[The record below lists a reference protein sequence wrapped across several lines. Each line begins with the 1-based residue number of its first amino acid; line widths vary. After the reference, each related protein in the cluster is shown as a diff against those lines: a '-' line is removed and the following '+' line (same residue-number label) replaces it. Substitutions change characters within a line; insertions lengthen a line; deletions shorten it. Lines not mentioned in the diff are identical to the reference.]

1 MKGTIIKSLKVKEK
15 DRICVCGEGRE
26 QDKSDSSHT
35 GEPPLG
41 YWYISHLAILVKS
54 TRIHSKCQRKIKL
67 QTGNIIADKAVL

>member
-15 DRICVCGEGRE
+15 DRICVWGGRE
-26 QDKSDSSHT
+26 QGKSDSSHT

-54 TRIHSKCQRKIKL
+54 KRIHSKCQRKIKL